1 MNSLHRVKT
10 ALLTVCISMA
20 LITAFSTTPAK
31 AARLGHPAYSASGAT
46 AAQKQWNLVCDPV
59 GAETGSTSTMYPAGD
74 AAINTINAF
83 PGFQINQVN
92 ILINDGEGTFVQ
104 SFFLDPN
111 TTSFVITQGE
121 AALSAAIATGPTTT
135 YYAFLDGP
143 EAGAVQVF
151 WAPLGSSTGEEVGAA
166 TVLNKAHLC
175 NGPSFGGG
183 RNADVNT
190 HTIIF
195 DSISNATT
203 ATFTNFANG
212 HTPDLTIFDEFDGY
226 SGPGFSYT
234 ADQID
239 SATVTLKL
247 PSPCNNGKGN
257 KGRGKPVFHNG
268 HDDDGGYGKEH

>member
-1 MNSLHRVKT
+1 MITLNGIRKASFT
-10 ALLTVCISMA
+10 ACAALALTIGFS
-20 LITAFSTTPAK
+20 STTAK
-31 AARLGHPAYSASGAT
+31 AARLGHPAYSAAGAT

-59 GAETGSTSTMYPAGD
+59 GAETGSTSTSYPAGD

-92 ILINDGEGTFVQ
+92 VLINDGEGTFVQ

-121 AALSAAIATGPTTT
+121 VALAAAIATGPTTT

-143 EAGAVQVF
+143 EAGEVQVF
-151 WAPLGSSTGEEVGAA
+151 WAPLGSPTAVISAA
-166 TVLNKAHLC
+166 TAINKSHVCAP
-175 NGPSFGGG
+175 PSSG

-195 DSISNATT
+195 DSISTATT

-212 HTPDLTIFDEFDGY
+212 HTPALTFFDEFDSY

-247 PSPCNNGKGN
+247 PNPCGKGG
-257 KGRGKPVFHNG
+257 KGRGNPVYHNG
-268 HDDDGGYGKEH
+268 HDDDGGYGKH